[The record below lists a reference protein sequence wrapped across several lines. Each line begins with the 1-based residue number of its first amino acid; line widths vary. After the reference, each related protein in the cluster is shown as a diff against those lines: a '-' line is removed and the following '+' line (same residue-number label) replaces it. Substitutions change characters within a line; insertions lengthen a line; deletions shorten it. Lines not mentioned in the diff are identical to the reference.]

1 MITRKDIAEKAG
13 VSVSIVSRALNN
25 SGYVA
30 KDKKEKVI
38 RIATEMEYYPNPV
51 AMSLQ
56 TRKTSQIIF
65 CCKDLRNSFNI
76 EMYQAMIE
84 EAKKR
89 NYLVVLSGRLDF
101 EQIKTMMVD
110 GIILPS
116 RAVAERYLKFC
127 GKNYYLPMVT
137 ASYLEAIPLSKSVP
151 IVEVDLFKGMELA
164 IEYLRK
170 NGHSKIA
177 FGVPEVSNNCYDSR
191 TIAYKEILQPILKNK
206 ILDYIFS
213 DSKTCILE
221 NKISFEEWEVD
232 EDFFEKG
239 VMAAQLFVEKRSDA
253 TAVVCYNDEF
263 ALGMVRQFKKMGVRV
278 PQDVSIVGFDS
289 TYNRKHSELLIT
301 SVGLFPEKIGAKCVE
316 VLLDMIEGKNNKY
329 IIHSPIK
336 LIEGE
341 SVRNIANM

>member
-1 MITRKDIAEKAG
+1 MITRKDIAKKAG

-30 KDKKEKVI
+30 KDKKEKVLQ
-38 RIATEMEYYPNPV
+38 IATEMGYYPNPV

-65 CCKDLRNSFNI
+65 YCKDLRNSFNI
-76 EMYQAMIE
+76 EMYHAMIE

-110 GIILPS
+110 GIILPN
-116 RAVAERYLKFC
+116 RTVAQRYLQFC

-137 ASYLEAIPLSKSVP
+137 ASYFEAIPLSKSVP

-164 IEYLRK
+164 IEYLNK

-191 TIAYKEILQPILKNK
+191 TIAYKEKLQPILKNK
-206 ILDYIFS
+206 VMDYIFS
-213 DSKTCILE
+213 DSKSFMIE
-221 NKISFEEWEVD
+221 KEISTGEWEVD

-329 IIHSPIK
+329 IVHSPIM

-341 SVRNIANM
+341 SVRNLTKM